1 MSTPLAV
8 LIVEDSESDAQLI
21 VRLLDKA
28 GYAVVSQRV
37 DTADLMRAALAKQTW
52 DVVISDY
59 NLPQFDGSAALTVL
73 QSTGLDTPFIAVSGA
88 MGEETAVAMM
98 RAGARDYLMKG
109 HLARLAPAVERE
121 VAQAKVQVERR
132 QAEAMLG
139 ASAQRH
145 RTILQTAMD
154 GFWLA
159 DTQGRL
165 LEVNQTYCRM
175 SGYSEQELLT
185 KWICD
190 LEVPES
196 SAEVAA
202 HIQKIM
208 AQGEDRFE
216 SRHRRKDGTLFDVE
230 VSAKYQFAEGG
241 QFVVFLHDITEHKRR
256 EAEREKLEA
265 QFLQAQKMESVGRL
279 AGGVAHDFNNML
291 ATILGNTE
299 LALRMVSPAQ
309 PLHACLEEIRV
320 ASGRSADLTR
330 QLLAFARKQAVT
342 PKVLDINQAVA
353 ATLKMLQRL
362 IGEDVELKW
371 RPGADLWPIE
381 MDPSQIDQILV
392 NLCVNA
398 RDAIADVGWIAIDT
412 SNATFD
418 DSSCADHVGLVPG
431 EYVRLA
437 VSDSGCG
444 MDADTRTHVFEPFF
458 TTKEPGKG
466 TGLGLATVY
475 GAVKQNR
482 GLIDLSS
489 TPGVGTTFTIYLPR
503 HAGKVEQARPAP
515 EDAALTVGT
524 ETILLVEDEPSILR
538 LTARLLES
546 LKYRVLAANSPGE
559 AIRLAK
565 QYGGRIDLVITDV
578 VMPEMNGRTLAKA
591 LLGLNPR
598 IKRLFMSGYSAD
610 VVTHHDVLD
619 AGVPF
624 IQKPFATAALAAKVR
639 ETLDAAD

>member
-185 KWICD
+185 KWIFD

-196 SAEVAA
+196 AAEVAA